1 MAKYRYRAKDRKGR
15 NVYGTMEAENDAEFY
30 SYLEKQELYCLSVRS
45 KRAGTSDVGQE
56 GRKIKTKVLSVF
68 CREMAVLLSSGMNL
82 LAALRLLYEREEK
95 SFIKDCYMY
104 MIEGIEKG
112 DTLYEA
118 MKKQGDAWPPL
129 LKSMVLAGEASG
141 SIDLIMEKMAFYY
154 EKEANLKSKVQNAM
168 IYPLILIG
176 VTIAVIIVLFTFVL
190 PQFFEM
196 FEGQEVP
203 GITSVFMTISRF
215 MTENWYILLLVL
227 LSVICLLKVLKENA
241 RIGIKMDRMNLQM
254 PVIGR
259 LVEKVI
265 MGHFANAM
273 SILYASGVPVVKAL
287 EISSGT
293 VGNRYIAE
301 KLVRVREKVEKGAAL
316 SQAMQVE
323 GVFDKML
330 WTMIHIGEES
340 GNLETMFFKLSEY
353 MEQESEAAVQ
363 KMMAVLEPLVLIVIA
378 VVIGMVVASVLL
390 PIYSMYQIV

>member
-1 MAKYRYRAKDRKGR
+1 
-15 NVYGTMEAENDAEFY
+15 
-30 SYLEKQELYCLSVRS
+30 
-45 KRAGTSDVGQE
+45 
-56 GRKIKTKVLSVF
+56 
-68 CREMAVLLSSGMNL
+68 
-82 LAALRLLYEREEK
+82 
-95 SFIKDCYMY
+95 
-104 MIEGIEKG
+104 
-112 DTLYEA
+112 
-118 MKKQGDAWPPL
+118 
-129 LKSMVLAGEASG
+129 
-141 SIDLIMEKMAFYY
+141 
-154 EKEANLKSKVQNAM
+154 
-168 IYPLILIG
+168 
-176 VTIAVIIVLFTFVL
+176 
-190 PQFFEM
+190 
-196 FEGQEVP
+196 
-203 GITSVFMTISRF
+203 
-215 MTENWYILLLVL
+215 
-227 LSVICLLKVLKENA
+227 
-241 RIGIKMDRMNLQM
+241 MNLQM